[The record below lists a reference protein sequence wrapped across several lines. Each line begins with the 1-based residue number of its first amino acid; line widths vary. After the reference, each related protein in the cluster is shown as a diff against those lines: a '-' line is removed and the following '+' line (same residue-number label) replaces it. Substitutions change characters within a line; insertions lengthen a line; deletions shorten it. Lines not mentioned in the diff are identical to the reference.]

1 MDEVSRELQ
10 RAREA
15 FQREETAMKTLLD
28 QVGERDEQ
36 GEA

>member
-10 RAREA
+10 RTREA
-15 FQREETAMKTLLD
+15 FQREETTMKTLLD
-28 QVGERDEQ
+28 QVGERDEH